1 MEIDTSQAVFYH
13 EGQFP
18 PSSLDYARIM
28 PSLLAAT
35 DALARYDQMLK
46 SLHNS
51 EIFLAPLRS
60 QEAVI
65 SSRMEGTISTM
76 DEILQLDAEYEEGQ
90 DSQPE
95 ARSEAIETLL
105 YRRSLYTAQRQ
116 MEQGRPL
123 STSLIKS
130 IHQQLL
136 SFGRGAHKAPGA
148 FKNEQNYI
156 GDRGRRQIRFVPI
169 APEKLESGL
178 DALFS
183 MIETG
188 DYPILLRTAL
198 AHVEFEALHPF
209 KDGNGRVGRMLI
221 TLLLWNGGAIGA
233 PHFYISRYFEDNKD
247 EYLATMRAV
256 SDTGAWDE
264 WCIFFLQAIKEQ
276 AIYNLETAERVRSLY
291 EEMKGRFS
299 ELLASKWSVAALDFV
314 FTNPVF
320 YNSRFRKRA
329 GIPNQTAARFTRVLH
344 QEGVLQTVRE
354 GSGRRSVVYRFE
366 PLMELVRI

>member
-13 EGQFP
+13 EGEFP
-18 PSSLDYARIM
+18 PSSLDYGQIM
-28 PSLLAAT
+28 PSLIDAT

-60 QEAVI
+60 QEAVV

-76 DEILQLDAEYEEGQ
+76 DEILQIDAELEEGQ
-90 DSQPE
+90 EAKPE

-116 MEQGRPL
+116 IEQGRPL
-123 STSLIKS
+123 SSSLIKS

-136 SFGRGAHKAPGA
+136 SYGRGARKKPGA
-148 FKNEQNYI
+148 FKTEQNYI
-156 GDRGRRQIRFVPI
+156 GDRGRREVRFVPI
-169 APEKLESGL
+169 APEKLESGM
-178 DALFS
+178 DALFA
-183 MIETG
+183 MIGGE

-209 KDGNGRVGRMLI
+209 EDGNGRVGRMLI
-221 TLLLWNGGAIGA
+221 TLMLWSGGAIGA
-233 PHFYISRYFEDNKD
+233 PHFYISRYFEDHKD
-247 EYLATMRAV
+247 DYLAMMRAV

-264 WCIFFLQAIKEQ
+264 WCIFFLQAVKEQ
-276 AIYNLETAERVRSLY
+276 AIYNLETAEKISSLY

-299 ELLASKWSVAALDFV
+299 ELLASKWSVAALDYV

-320 YNSRFRKRA
+320 YNSRFRKNA
-329 GIPNQTAARFTRVLH
+329 GIPGQTAARFSRVLH
-344 QEGVLQTVRE
+344 QEGLLETARE
-354 GSGRRSVVYRFE
+354 ASGQRSAVYRFE
-366 PLMELVRI
+366 PLMELVRV